1 MNSKVETVNTRQD
14 TAKLI
19 IALLIIIGVIAAFYI
34 FAEHSLLVR
43 VLGVVA
49 GAGLAIAIA
58 MQTEKGRQVWGFFQD
73 AQTEVRKVVWP
84 TRDETIQTTL
94 IVIIMVVIV
103 SLILWGLDW
112 ALGSMISKLLARGG

>member
-1 MNSKVETVNTRQD
+1 MNSKVETVNTRLD

-19 IALLIIIGVIAAFYI
+19 VALLIVVGVIAAFYI
-34 FAEHSLLVR
+34 FADHSLLVR
-43 VLGVVA
+43 VLGLVA
-49 GAGLAIAIA
+49 GAGVAIAIA
-58 MQTEKGRQVWGFFQD
+58 MQTDKGRHMWGFFQD

-103 SLILWGLDW
+103 ALFMWGLDW
-112 ALGSMISKLLARGG
+112 ALGSMINKLLARGG

>member
-1 MNSKVETVNTRQD
+1 MNSKVETVNTRLD
-14 TAKLI
+14 TAKLTV
-19 IALLIIIGVIAAFYI
+19 ALLIIIGVIAAFYI

-43 VLGVVA
+43 VLGLVA

-58 MQTEKGRQVWGFFQD
+58 MQTEKGRLIWGFFQD

-84 TRDETIQTTL
+84 TRDETLQTTL
-94 IVIIMVVIV
+94 IVIIMVIIV

>member
-1 MNSKVETVNTRQD
+1 
-14 TAKLI
+14 
-19 IALLIIIGVIAAFYI
+19 
-34 FAEHSLLVR
+34 
-43 VLGVVA
+43 VVA